1 LHKTTAMIYQ
11 LELKDDNQ
19 LDAIRAFLKALK
31 VKHTLKK
38 DDAKMSKEAYFE
50 MLDRSI
56 KDAKLGKTKTLNQDL
71 HNTLFA

>member
-1 LHKTTAMIYQ
+1 MIYQ

-50 MLDRSI
+50 MLDERI
-56 KDAKLGKTKTLNQDL
+56 ANTKIGKLPIISQEEQKAI
-71 HNTLFA
+71 LFG